1 MTTELVQERKDG
13 LLQERLT
20 QVELEAIIEETRK
33 EIARLT
39 SRQKTWPLPN
49 TPRQRK
55 NYMRNHSCVC
65 GSGKKFKKCC
75 WSQYQ

>member
-1 MTTELVQERKDG
+1 MDSNG
-13 LLQERLT
+13 LLHEKLT
-20 QVELEAIIEETRK
+20 QVEREAIFEETGK
-33 EIARLT
+33 EMTPLT
-39 SRQKTWPLPN
+39 TRQYDKLLPN

-55 NYMRNHSCVC
+55 NYMRNQSCVC